1 MARMASI
8 EMRLAFRQS
17 ASLDEVR
24 AFLADV
30 VRVVHAQVAGEW
42 SLVSKTPLPH
52 PDHSGEE
59 VLAKTV
65 WSLGPASLEQ
75 LVEAGGGN
83 PRDGFGYS
91 MTLSFVDGERKLT
104 LRDSAW
110 EPKPK
115 ELAFTLHGFEARH
128 LVAMREAGRARFPA
142 DDTSNVTWA
151 AYNVEACL
159 QLGARELARS
169 LCEESFGRAWPAFAR
184 SSRVALQRAHVGLVE
199 GVEADQ
205 ALAALLRLD
214 PSDQR
219 LGEVATGARTLPG
232 WTKEMAVRARTF
244 VAPPMPD
251 DTGWW
256 TMKTA
261 RPVSGSLVVASVAR
275 ALRLDG
281 PTLFLDGV
289 QGIAVAEVTLADE
302 RGSVRG
308 MVHRRSAGEWF
319 TWLWTGVDDQGAVV
333 TSRFEESTKTAVAA
347 QSRLKWLG
355 GVPEEALAAELVK
368 SGITLVR

>member
-1 MARMASI
+1 
-8 EMRLAFRQS
+8 MRLAFRQS

-30 VRVVHAQVAGEW
+30 VRVVHPEVAGEW

-52 PDHSGEE
+52 PEHSGED

-75 LVEAGGGN
+75 LVEDGGGN
-83 PRDGFGYS
+83 PRDGFGYA
-91 MTLSFVDGERKLT
+91 MTFTFTFTDGERRAS
-104 LRDSAW
+104 LRDNAW
-110 EPKPK
+110 EPRPK
-115 ELAFTLHGFEARH
+115 SLAFTLHGFEARH
-128 LVAMREAGRARFPA
+128 LVAMREAGRARFPS

-169 LCEESFGRAWPAFAR
+169 LCEEALAREWPAFAR

-199 GVEADQ
+199 GVKADE
-205 ALAALLRLD
+205 ALAVLLRLD

-219 LGEVATGARTLPG
+219 LVEVATGARSLPG
-232 WTKEMAVRARTF
+232 WTQAMAARAGTF
-244 VAPPMPD
+244 VAPPMPGD
-251 DTGWW
+251 DGWW
-256 TMKTA
+256 TLKTA

-275 ALRLDG
+275 ALRLDA

-289 QGIAVAEVTLADE
+289 QGAAAAEVTVADE

-308 MVHRRSAGEWF
+308 MVHRRTAGEWV

-333 TSRFEESTKTAVAA
+333 TSRFEDSTKKELAA

-355 GVPEEALAAELVK
+355 GAPEAALAAELAK
-368 SGITLVR
+368 SGITLER